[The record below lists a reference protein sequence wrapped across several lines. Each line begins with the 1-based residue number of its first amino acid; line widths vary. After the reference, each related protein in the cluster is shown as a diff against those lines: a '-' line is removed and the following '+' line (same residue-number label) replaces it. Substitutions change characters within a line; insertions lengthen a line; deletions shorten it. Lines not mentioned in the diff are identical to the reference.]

1 VRPEL
6 DVLFLALAL
15 ETIAQTGDSNAGE
28 AFVDFAE
35 LFGGS
40 LAGGRLGF
48 EFVDSAEDRGAL
60 DLSVHVP

>member
-28 AFVDFAE
+28 AFVALAE
-35 LFGGS
+35 LFGGF
-40 LAGGRLGF
+40 LAGGRLGC
-48 EFVDSAEDRGAL
+48 E
-60 DLSVHVP
+60 